1 MMMSV
6 RFAFPGGAPER
17 RDQVIQKIGSDWSSP
32 QRPGFCF
39 ITTACVVS
47 RGLADDCEELTVLR
61 KLRDG
66 YLSRLTGGPALVSHY
81 YRVAPAI
88 VSALDQ
94 REDKAEVYERIYG
107 VVVQRCVDMTLSQ
120 EPHRAV
126 EQYRAAVHDLGVMTG
141 VFRQSQPMDT
151 GLVSPDW

>member
-1 MMMSV
+1 MSV

-94 REDKAEVYERIYG
+94 REDKAEVYERCSSAALCG
-107 VVVQRCVDMTLSQ
+107 HDPLPGTSPGC
-120 EPHRAV
+120 RAV
-126 EQYRAAVHDLGVMTG
+126 SRSG
-141 VFRQSQPMDT
+141 P
-151 GLVSPDW
+151 